1 MRLQEVGVFQHK
13 LSREASATACKELES
28 KRRVNDLPPATPQK
42 MRELPQPVAGEF
54 AASHDP
60 AVVKVYREE
69 LDKVHGAVH

>member
-1 MRLQEVGVFQHK
+1 MRMQEVGAFQHK

-28 KRRVNDLPPATPQK
+28 KMQVNDLPPATPQK
-42 MRELPQPVAGEF
+42 MRELPQPVANQF

-69 LDKVHGAVH
+69 LDKVHAIVP